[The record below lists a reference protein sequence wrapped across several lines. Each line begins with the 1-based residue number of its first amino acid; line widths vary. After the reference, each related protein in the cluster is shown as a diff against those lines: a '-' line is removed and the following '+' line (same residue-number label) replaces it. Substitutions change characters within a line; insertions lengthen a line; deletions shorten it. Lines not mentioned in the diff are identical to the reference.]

1 MSNLKGLGVALVTP
15 FNEDLSIDFDS
26 LTKLVEYN
34 IANGTDFLVVLG
46 TTAETA
52 TLSKAEQAQVI
63 EHIVKVNN
71 KRLPLVLGIGGNNTL
86 AVKEQIE
93 STDLSDF
100 EGVLSVSPYY
110 NKPNQE
116 GIYQHYKMLASTG
129 KNIIIY
135 NVPGRTGQ
143 NIDAATTLRLA
154 KDFPNLFMIKE
165 ASPNISQYFDIL
177 RKKTAGFSL
186 VSGDDEFTLP
196 VTLAGGD
203 GVISVIGQ
211 AYPKLFS
218 DMIKLAKESKVK
230 EAYAIHN
237 QLVELIR
244 LIFAEGN
251 PCGVKTVLAE
261 MGIIKNHLRLPLIKA
276 SENLQD
282 RIKEFMLLKFLFFLP
297 LFFITN
303 GKCLAQEQQGQE
315 VTEQEIKET
324 QETLTIEP
332 KQDSVNLIERLKF
345 RPKELYIPTGLMAL
359 GLISEGKTKQE
370 VHQWRNKQ
378 IPHFR
383 NKFDDYL
390 QFAPHVAVYG
400 FELMG
405 MKPKTD
411 WKNRI
416 AIHAKGHII
425 TLGLAHLMKTL
436 INNERPNGAR
446 MSFPSGH
453 TAYAFSGAT
462 ILAMEYKDEHPW
474 VPYAAYGSA
483 GVVGIMR
490 IANNRHYVSDV
501 LFGAGLGIL
510 SMKLAYWTHKYKWN
524 KPKKEK
530 KDPFLGVVY

>member
-86 AVKEQIE
+86 DVKEQIE

-143 NIDAATTLRLA
+143 NIEAATTLRLA

-177 RKKTAGFSL
+177 RKKPTGFSL

-237 QLVELIR
+237 QLVEIIR

-282 RIKEFMLLKFLFFLP
+282 RIKAEMK
-297 LFFITN
+297 
-303 GKCLAQEQQGQE
+303 
-315 VTEQEIKET
+315 
-324 QETLTIEP
+324 
-332 KQDSVNLIERLKF
+332 NL
-345 RPKELYIPTGLMAL
+345 
-359 GLISEGKTKQE
+359 
-370 VHQWRNKQ
+370 
-378 IPHFR
+378 
-383 NKFDDYL
+383 
-390 QFAPHVAVYG
+390 
-400 FELMG
+400 
-405 MKPKTD
+405 
-411 WKNRI
+411 
-416 AIHAKGHII
+416 
-425 TLGLAHLMKTL
+425 
-436 INNERPNGAR
+436 
-446 MSFPSGH
+446 
-453 TAYAFSGAT
+453 
-462 ILAMEYKDEHPW
+462 
-474 VPYAAYGSA
+474 
-483 GVVGIMR
+483 
-490 IANNRHYVSDV
+490 
-501 LFGAGLGIL
+501 
-510 SMKLAYWTHKYKWN
+510 
-524 KPKKEK
+524 
-530 KDPFLGVVY
+530 

>member
-1 MSNLKGLGVALVTP
+1 MSKLKGLGVALVTP
-15 FNEDLSIDFDS
+15 FNEDVSIDFDS

-63 EHIVKVNN
+63 KHIVKVNN

-135 NVPGRTGQ
+135 NIPGRTGQ

-177 RKKTAGFSL
+177 RKKPAGFSL

-282 RIKEFMLLKFLFFLP
+282 RIKAEMK
-297 LFFITN
+297 
-303 GKCLAQEQQGQE
+303 
-315 VTEQEIKET
+315 
-324 QETLTIEP
+324 
-332 KQDSVNLIERLKF
+332 NL
-345 RPKELYIPTGLMAL
+345 
-359 GLISEGKTKQE
+359 Q
-370 VHQWRNKQ
+370 N
-378 IPHFR
+378 
-383 NKFDDYL
+383 
-390 QFAPHVAVYG
+390 
-400 FELMG
+400 
-405 MKPKTD
+405 
-411 WKNRI
+411 
-416 AIHAKGHII
+416 
-425 TLGLAHLMKTL
+425 
-436 INNERPNGAR
+436 
-446 MSFPSGH
+446 
-453 TAYAFSGAT
+453 
-462 ILAMEYKDEHPW
+462 
-474 VPYAAYGSA
+474 
-483 GVVGIMR
+483 
-490 IANNRHYVSDV
+490 
-501 LFGAGLGIL
+501 
-510 SMKLAYWTHKYKWN
+510 
-524 KPKKEK
+524 
-530 KDPFLGVVY
+530 

>member
-1 MSNLKGLGVALVTP
+1 MSKLKGLGVALVTP

-143 NIDAATTLRLA
+143 NIEAATTLRLA

-177 RKKTAGFSL
+177 RKKPDGFSL

-282 RIKEFMLLKFLFFLP
+282 RIKAEMK
-297 LFFITN
+297 
-303 GKCLAQEQQGQE
+303 
-315 VTEQEIKET
+315 
-324 QETLTIEP
+324 
-332 KQDSVNLIERLKF
+332 NL
-345 RPKELYIPTGLMAL
+345 Y
-359 GLISEGKTKQE
+359 
-370 VHQWRNKQ
+370 N
-378 IPHFR
+378 
-383 NKFDDYL
+383 
-390 QFAPHVAVYG
+390 
-400 FELMG
+400 
-405 MKPKTD
+405 
-411 WKNRI
+411 
-416 AIHAKGHII
+416 
-425 TLGLAHLMKTL
+425 
-436 INNERPNGAR
+436 
-446 MSFPSGH
+446 
-453 TAYAFSGAT
+453 
-462 ILAMEYKDEHPW
+462 
-474 VPYAAYGSA
+474 
-483 GVVGIMR
+483 
-490 IANNRHYVSDV
+490 
-501 LFGAGLGIL
+501 
-510 SMKLAYWTHKYKWN
+510 
-524 KPKKEK
+524 
-530 KDPFLGVVY
+530 